1 MPIASTQSMS
11 LEMFMQSRLVVQT
24 PATRIYDA
32 VRAME
37 DNHIGAVLV
46 GEAHELVGI
55 VTDRDV
61 ALKVVADGLDPL
73 EFQLSD
79 IMSAPVAS
87 VPASATVAEV
97 AELMTARHVR
107 RVPILNGTAVAGIV
121 TLDDLALARAVDSFT
136 LAGILR
142 AQLSEPAKLKPKGK
156 LYPTRPV
163 QGSVDAVRERAVRR
177 HEAQRHRAYIELLRR
192 TLELTGLSFAEQAES
207 ALEVVLSGLVRRVT
221 PEEAGDFLSQ
231 LPSRVRQYAL
241 TLPSGPD
248 PSVTRASIEH
258 ELDLY
263 LGVGPDRAAEILEGT
278 GQALEQSISAGE
290 IEDLRS
296 QLPSDLK
303 QLFSAPPAFTTPAA
317 VSMSQGS

>member
-1 MPIASTQSMS
+1 MS

-46 GEAHELVGI
+46 SEAHELVGI
-55 VTDRDV
+55 VTDRDI
-61 ALKVVADGLDPL
+61 ALKVVANGLDTL
-73 EFQLSD
+73 EYQLSD

-87 VPASATVAEV
+87 VPASATAAEV
-97 AELMTARHVR
+97 ADLMVARHVR
-107 RVPILNGTAVAGIV
+107 RIPIVNGTAVVGIA
-121 TLDDLALARAVDSFT
+121 TFDDLVLERAVDSFT

-142 AQLSEPAKLKPKGK
+142 AQLSEPTKLKPKGK

-163 QGSVDAVRERAVRR
+163 RGSAEALRDRAARR
-177 HEAQRHRAYIELLRR
+177 QEAQRHRAYIGLLRR

-231 LPSRVRQYAL
+231 LPSRVRHYAL
-241 TLPSGPD
+241 SLPSGPD
-248 PSVTRASIEH
+248 LSVTRASIEH

-263 LGVGPDRAAEILEGT
+263 LDVGPDRAAEILERT
-278 GQALEQSISAGE
+278 GQALEESISAGE

-303 QLFSAPPAFTTPAA
+303 EIFPVPPAFKTPAA
-317 VSMSQGS
+317 VSTSQGS

>member
-1 MPIASTQSMS
+1 
-11 LEMFMQSRLVVQT
+11 MFMRSRLVVQT

-32 VRAME
+32 VRALE

-46 GEAHELVGI
+46 CEAHELVGI

-79 IMSAPVAS
+79 IMSKPVAS
-87 VPASATVAEV
+87 VPVSATVAEV
-97 AELMTARHVR
+97 AELMRDRHVR
-107 RVPILNGTAVAGIV
+107 RVPILNGAAVAGIV
-121 TLDDLALARAVDSFT
+121 TLDDLIVERAVDSFT

-142 AQLSEPAKLKPKGK
+142 AQLSDPAKLKPKGK

-163 QGSVDAVRERAVRR
+163 RGSAEAARERAARR
-177 HEAQRHRAYIELLRR
+177 QEAQRHRAYIGLLRR
-192 TLELTGLSFAEQAES
+192 TLELTGLSFAEQAEL

-248 PSVTRASIEH
+248 PGVTRATIEH

-263 LGVGPDRAAEILEGT
+263 LDVSPERAAEIVART
-278 GQALEQSISAGE
+278 GQALEESISQGE
-290 IEDLRS
+290 IEDLRG
-296 QLPSDLK
+296 QLPADLK
-303 QLFSAPPAFTTPAA
+303 QIFPLPPSSKTPAA
-317 VSMSQGS
+317 VSTSQGP